1 MLIILQKLIGSLCE
15 REHGDARAARDDPGL
30 LSWLISREAMTEGS
44 AILYTL

>member
-1 MLIILQKLIGSLCE
+1 MAT
-15 REHGDARAARDDPGL
+15 HGQRDDPGL